1 MEYSNAL
8 PESEV
13 QSSPVRLRLH
23 RDLLLSQKSSRI
35 PVRNEPDTLEV
46 LFLNELQKPF
56 FAVVRKSEWG

>member
-8 PESEV
+8 PESED

-46 LFLNELQKPF
+46 LFLNEPQKPF
-56 FAVVRKSEWG
+56 LR